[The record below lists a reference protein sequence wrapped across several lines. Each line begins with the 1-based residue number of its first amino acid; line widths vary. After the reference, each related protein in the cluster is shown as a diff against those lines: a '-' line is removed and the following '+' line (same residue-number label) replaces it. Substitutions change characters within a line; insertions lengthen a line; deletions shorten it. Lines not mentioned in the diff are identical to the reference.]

1 MFERKDYPV
10 FSYFMETYMSD
21 FYYTYTEN
29 AYFFKEA
36 ASKEKCMKLKTE
48 ISELKEKEPWE
59 VQAFMSREFGV
70 KIKQK
75 SVSETF
81 DTIANV
87 LGNKKHSGGKNMRS
101 KFINIAIDGPAGAG
115 KSTIAKAAAKAFGFI
130 YVDTGAL
137 YRAIA
142 YYALSRDRDVSN
154 AEAVESLLQEITPE
168 LKYLNGEQ
176 RIFLNGEDVS
186 DKIRTPEVSMGASA
200 VSAIPRVR
208 DFLFDLQKKIAAENN
223 VVMDGRDIGTVV
235 LPGAD
240 VKIFLTAS
248 PEERAR
254 RRHKELAE
262 KGQTVAFE
270 EVLEDVNRRDYNDS
284 HRDIAPLR
292 QAEDA
297 VLCDTTSVD
306 LQGAI
311 DMLVNIISEKLG
323 AKEC

>member
-1 MFERKDYPV
+1 
-10 FSYFMETYMSD
+10 MS
-21 FYYTYTEN
+21 
-29 AYFFKEA
+29 
-36 ASKEKCMKLKTE
+36 
-48 ISELKEKEPWE
+48 
-59 VQAFMSREFGV
+59 
-70 KIKQK
+70 
-75 SVSETF
+75 
-81 DTIANV
+81 
-87 LGNKKHSGGKNMRS
+87 
-101 KFINIAIDGPAGAG
+101 INIAIDGPAGAG
-115 KSTIAKAAAKAFGFI
+115 KSTIAKAAAKAFGYI

-137 YRAIA
+137 YRAVA

-176 RIFLNGEDVS
+176 RVFLNDEDVS

-235 LPGAD
+235 LPNAD

-297 VLCDTTSVD
+297 VLCDTTNVD